1 MAFEYSDMQV
11 SKKKLGKED
20 IQVSVN
26 ITNTGKRRGKEVV
39 QFYINDKISTVTT
52 PVMVLKRFEK
62 IDLNLGESKRV
73 SFNLSYKDL
82 SLWS

>member
-1 MAFEYSDMQV
+1 MQV